1 MPLTLSVVIPV
12 YNSEESLEELA
23 RRLGEALASI
33 TREFEVI
40 LVNDG
45 SRDGSWK
52 KICQLRERY
61 PFIRGICLMRNYG
74 QHNALLCGIR
84 AAAKEII
91 VTMDDDLQHPP
102 EEIAK
107 LIEHVGDGR
116 RIVYGI
122 PQQMNFNLYRNLTSR
137 LSKIILSFIVGGDV
151 RREGGAFR
159 AFGTYM
165 RSAFENYNGT
175 YVAIDVLLHWASNQ
189 FVFVTVRHDSRKFGC
204 SNYNFIRLLNH
215 MLNLITAFSTRP
227 LRIATSIGLM
237 VSLFGLVILIYV
249 MMIYFSF
256 GRSVPGFAFLAS
268 IITIFSG
275 AQLFALGII
284 GEYIA
289 RMHTRLLDRPSYMTI
304 ESVPKERLDL

>member
-1 MPLTLSVVIPV
+1 MLSTLSIVIPV

-23 RRLGEALASI
+23 QRLGEALPPVC
-33 TREFEVI
+33 REFEVV

-52 KICQLRERY
+52 KICSLKDRY
-61 PFIRGICLMRNYG
+61 PFIQSICLMRNYG

-84 AAAKEII
+84 AATKEII

-102 EEIAK
+102 EEIPK

-122 PQQMNFNLYRNLTSR
+122 PQQMNFSLYRNLTSR

-151 RREGGAFR
+151 RREGGSFR

-165 RSAFENYNGT
+165 RTAFENYNGT

-189 FVFVTVRHDSRKFGC
+189 FVFVTVRHDIRKFGR
-204 SNYNFIRLLNH
+204 SNYNFLKLLNH

-227 LRIATSIGLM
+227 LRIATSIGLLM
-237 VSLFGLVILIYV
+237 ACFGLLILIYV
-249 MMIYFSF
+249 MMVYFSF

-289 RMHTRLLDRPSYMTI
+289 RMHTRLLDRPSYMTM
-304 ESVPKERLDL
+304 ESISSERPKS